1 MRVYEVNL
9 EEEVTTNHTIKIAL
23 PDNLNIDDILDEA
36 IKEPSIETIKD
47 SIRYSGG
54 KILRVKK
61 EELMESDIEVID
73 YREIQEGEC

>member
-9 EEEVTTNHTIKIAL
+9 EEEVTINHTIKIAL

-54 KILRVKK
+54 KILRAKK
-61 EELMESDIEVID
+61 EELMESDIEISD